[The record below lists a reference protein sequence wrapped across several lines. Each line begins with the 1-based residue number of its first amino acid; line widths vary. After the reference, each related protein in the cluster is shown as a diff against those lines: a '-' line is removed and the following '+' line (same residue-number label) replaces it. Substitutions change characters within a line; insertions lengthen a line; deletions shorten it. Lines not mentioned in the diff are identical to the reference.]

1 MLFTICYATTKAM
14 INKPHDGCK
23 KRCHRLGFVSVLT
36 HGPQLDIDVL
46 TVYNAFARLVH
57 HIITIQKYL
66 VGLISDILIILLKLT
81 IHLFFILFFLTCR
94 CARHGVTAYM
104 QQRLCSSPI
113 GGRFVTWQATEMCQS
128 PLFCLNSL
136 TLRAMCGLIDWL
148 VFNANFSNIVT
159 NGFYP

>member
-1 MLFTICYATTKAM
+1 LLFTICYATTKAM

-46 TVYNAFARLVH
+46 TVYNASARLVH

-81 IHLFFILFFLTCR
+81 IHLFFILFFFNLPMCTPWRDSVYAATPLLKSHRWSICNM
-94 CARHGVTAYM
+94 ASHWDVPVASFLSEFSYIASYVWSNWLIGV
-104 QQRLCSSPI
+104 
-113 GGRFVTWQATEMCQS
+113 
-128 PLFCLNSL
+128 
-136 TLRAMCGLIDWL
+136 
-148 VFNANFSNIVT
+148 
-159 NGFYP
+159 